1 MSVSRLL
8 RALALTLLAAS
19 LLVLVPSLADAR
31 AGSGSSFG
39 SRGNRTYSAPPP
51 TATAPSTSAPIARS
65 MTPQPSPSTPQGVYS
80 PRPAYSGGFFSGGGF
95 MAGLFGGMLGAGI
108 GGLLFG
114 HGFFGGISGFG
125 SVLGLILQLG
135 IIYLL
140 VRLAIGFFRN
150 RAATQPPYGGPA
162 VIDAGYAHVVDV
174 PPVPRLSYG
183 AAPSNAIPSLDIAP
197 DDFNAFEQLLGL
209 IQADWSKADL
219 ASLRRHVTP
228 EMLSYFS
235 ELLAAN
241 TSRGRENHVEQVKLE
256 QGDLSEAW
264 SEAGIDYATVALRFS
279 LLDWTVD
286 QASGRVVEGDPTRR
300 SETTEIW
307 TFMRARGG
315 QWLLSAIQ
323 QT

>member
-1 MSVSRLL
+1 MTLRRLPL
-8 RALALTLLAAS
+8 CLALTLVAAS
-19 LLVLVPSLADAR
+19 LLLLAPHLAEAR
-31 AGSGSSFG
+31 AGGGGSFG
-39 SRGNRTYSAPPP
+39 SRGGLTFSAPPP
-51 TATAPSTSAPIARS
+51 TATAPSTAAPIARS
-65 MTPQPSPSTPQGVYS
+65 MTPEPSPSNPQGTYS
-80 PRPAYSGGFFSGGGF
+80 PRPAYPGGFFSGGGF

-114 HGFFGGISGFG
+114 HGFFGGINGFG
-125 SVLGLILQLG
+125 SVLGLLLQLG

-150 RAATQPPYGGPA
+150 RAAARPAFGGQA
-162 VIDAGYAHVVDV
+162 VIDAPYAYVNE
-174 PPVPRLSYG
+174 PPLAQRLSHSSPAI
-183 AAPSNAIPSLDIAP
+183 AAGNLAIGP

-209 IQADWSKADL
+209 IQADWSRADL

-228 EMLSYFS
+228 EMLSYFA

-264 SEAGIDYATVALRFS
+264 SEAGIDYATVAMRFS
-279 LLDWTVD
+279 LLDWTID
-286 QASGRVVEGDPTRR
+286 QASGRVVEGDPSRR
-300 SETTEIW
+300 SEATEIW
-307 TFMRARGG
+307 TFLRANGG
-315 QWLLSAIQ
+315 HWLLSAIQ